1 MDADYKEKAT
11 IRLANSAVLSSFF
24 FLKKYIISII
34 KQA

>member
-24 FLKKYIISII
+24 FKKNILFQS
-34 KQA
+34 